1 LMHTS
6 WWASAQSTPTNTA
19 IRASFQFNSNEPEE
33 TFGPLMEVLVAR
45 HPTSRVGILT
55 DQQRHD
61 LLVGLT
67 VPPLRVLI
75 C

>member
-1 LMHTS
+1 
-6 WWASAQSTPTNTA
+6 
-19 IRASFQFNSNEPEE
+19 
-33 TFGPLMEVLVAR
+33 MEVLAAR

-61 LLVGLT
+61 LGLG
-67 VPPLRVLI
+67 LEAQRLEVLI